1 MEFNQEIFFL
11 KHKAILFDSKEFFAV
26 YSRQHNINKV
36 MTPRLL
42 KLHQKVPRAGSGCG
56 MQSGSCAGRA
66 CPPSRVWLRS
76 STGPRGR
83 SSWILPRGCHT
94 PSAPTHHHRPKFPH
108 FRARRACRNTDR
120 RAPPRGF
127 LIQQPRRGPGFVFP
141 RSSQLT
147 LMVLFSDYTMRT
159 TAPEKIVLS
168 VAALVC
174 LVVLFRLQPSRQSLC
189 LLRSL

>member
-1 MEFNQEIFFL
+1 MRDAARVLCWAGMPSFPRPAALLHGPQGTLFL
-11 KHKAILFDSKEFFAV
+11 DSSK
-26 YSRQHNINKV
+26 
-36 MTPRLL
+36 RL
-42 KLHQKVPRAGSGCG
+42 PA
-56 MQSGSCAGRA
+56 
-66 CPPSRVWLRS
+66 
-76 STGPRGR
+76 
-83 SSWILPRGCHT
+83 

-120 RAPPRGF
+120 QAPPRGF
-127 LIQQPRRGPGFVFP
+127 LIQQPGRGPGFVFP